1 MNMKSSHNN
10 LYSKR
15 DIAIQDN
22 PFFAEIIE
30 SNLNEFTAQC
40 WKWDDFAKF
49 GSLVQVESEKHIVLG
64 CVTQVQ
70 TGSLDPIRQPFP
82 YQKTEAELLVEQPQ
96 IFEFLKT
103 IFTVQILGYIDKNQN
118 KTYYLLPPTPCKIHS
133 FVKECPADTVTNFFK
148 ESLYLHILFKFL
160 SQNLNFDELLLTI
173 LTRLYDQNILT
184 QPLLDDFY
192 QTLSLLTGNDYRRL
206 KLFLRRVEKIANQ
219 SSL

>member
-1 MNMKSSHNN
+1 MKSNPRN
-10 LYSKR
+10 LSSNQ

-22 PFFAEIIE
+22 KFFAEIIA

-49 GSLVQVESEKHIVLG
+49 GSLVQVESKKNIILG

-82 YQKTEAELLVEQPQ
+82 YQKTEAELLAEQPQ

-103 IFTVQILGYIDKNQN
+103 TFTVQILGHIDKSQN
-118 KTYYLLPPTPCKIHS
+118 KIYYLLPPTPCKIHS
-133 FVKECPADTVTNFFK
+133 FVKECSADIVTGFFK

-160 SQNLNFDELLLTI
+160 SQNPNFDELLLTI
-173 LTRLYDQNILT
+173 LSRLSVQNILT
-184 QPLLDDFY
+184 PDLLDDFY
-192 QTLSLLTGNDYRRL
+192 QTFSLLTGNDYRRL
-206 KLFLRRVEKIANQ
+206 KLFLRRVEKIAN
-219 SSL
+219 

>member
-1 MNMKSSHNN
+1 MKSNPNN
-10 LYSKR
+10 LSSKTEQKKPNNTM
-15 DIAIQDN
+15 QDKQ
-22 PFFAEIIE
+22 FFAEIIE

-49 GSLVQVESEKHIVLG
+49 GSLVQVESEKNIILG

-82 YQKTEAELLVEQPQ
+82 YQKTEAELMAEQPQ

-103 IFTVQILGYIDKNQN
+103 TFTIQILGYIDKSQN

-133 FVKECPADTVTNFFK
+133 FVKECPSDTVTDFFK

-160 SQNLNFDELLLTI
+160 NQNPNFDELLLTI
-173 LTRLYDQNILT
+173 LTRLSDQNILT
-184 QPLLDDFY
+184 QSLLDDFY

-206 KLFLRRVEKIANQ
+206 KLFLRRVEKIAN
-219 SSL
+219 